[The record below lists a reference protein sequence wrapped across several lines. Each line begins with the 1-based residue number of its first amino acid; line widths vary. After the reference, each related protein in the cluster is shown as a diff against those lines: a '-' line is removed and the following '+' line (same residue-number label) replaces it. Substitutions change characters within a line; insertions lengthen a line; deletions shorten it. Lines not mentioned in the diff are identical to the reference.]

1 MPPGPGVVLQDL
13 PALDAPD
20 TWDGS
25 DPDRAITGGA
35 FPVVETDEGAT
46 TLVGVSYTPR
56 STITGAD
63 TDSRTLQLLTADGS
77 VDDLSGAVVV
87 AELALTAGVNLPG
100 GSPHAIPIVDS
111 TLKHFVYWKSISVGT
126 GIPDPGGSLS
136 IAWS

>member
-1 MPPGPGVVLQDL
+1 MAPGSGVVLQGL
-13 PALDAPD
+13 PPLDAGQ
-20 TWDGS
+20 TWDGAN
-25 DPDRAITGGA
+25 PDRAIIDGA

-46 TLVGVSYTPR
+46 TLVSVAYTPNANV
-56 STITGAD
+56 TGAD
-63 TDSRTLQLLTADGS
+63 TDSRTLQLVTADGS
-77 VDDLSGAVVV
+77 VNDLTGAVVV
-87 AELALTAGVNLPG
+87 AELALTSGVNLTG